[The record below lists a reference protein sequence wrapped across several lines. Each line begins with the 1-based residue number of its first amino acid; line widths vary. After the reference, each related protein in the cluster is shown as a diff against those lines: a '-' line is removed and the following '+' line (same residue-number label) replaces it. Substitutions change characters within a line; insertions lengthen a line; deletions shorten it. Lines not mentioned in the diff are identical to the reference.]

1 MPLFTRFLVIFTF
14 SLASATAFAQS
25 GSIKGVVKTS
35 DGQAAPFVNVALK
48 EINKGTTTSE
58 DGSFVLKN
66 IKAGSY
72 TLITSFVGF
81 QPQEK
86 QIDIAAGEITVVD
99 FTLSENSEQLQEIVI
114 SDSRSLNE
122 KAVEIGK
129 AGIKPMDLP
138 QSLIVIDK
146 TVLEN
151 QQAGRLSDVLVNT
164 SGIYLMGATGGVQEE
179 IAGRGFSYGSN
190 NTFKNGVRF
199 NNGVMPEISSLERVE
214 VLKGSAAILFGN
226 VTAGGVLNL
235 VTKKPKFQ
243 DGGELSFRTGS
254 YDFYKPSLDIY
265 GSVNNSS
272 KVAYRM
278 NTSYENARSFR
289 DNVTSERIYF
299 NPSFIVK
306 AGKKTEILVEGDY
319 LKDNRTLDYGT
330 GAVNYE
336 IADVPRSRFLGASW
350 SYYEAEQKSA
360 TITVNHALN
369 DNWTLN
375 VLGSYQGFYND
386 QYGTTR
392 PNASSQFIKTDGLWV
407 RGLQRSGADQDYYIA
422 QANLTG
428 KFSTGPLKHQVL
440 IGADN
445 DKYDNKASAYAYENP
460 AIAGKNKNVYDTI
473 NVYDLSRYQQRTD
486 IPSMQLLSITKNPS
500 TRVGVYVQDLISI
513 LENVKL
519 LAGIRYSYM
528 ESGTQDKRT
537 YDDAFSPRLGI
548 VYQPLKEM
556 SVFASYA
563 NSFTLNTGLD
573 VNNERLAPSVIDQY
587 EVGIKNEFLKGFLS
601 ANITAY
607 QIVNSNLAQSVLPIP
622 DDAINK
628 SNPQELAGEVTS
640 KGIELD
646 VMSKPINGISVIAGY
661 SYNDTRYTE
670 SSQYINNSRLRYN
683 PSHTAN
689 ASVYYTFSNSIL
701 KNFNVGFTTFYIGER
716 VAGRST
722 RTTVA
727 NDTYKLMAVPNYFLF
742 DLSAGYSF
750 DQISVRAKVSNL
762 LNELSYNVHDDNSV
776 NPIAPR
782 MFTATLSYK
791 W

>member
-1 MPLFTRFLVIFTF
+1 MPLFTRFPAILVFI
-14 SLASATAFAQS
+14 LASATAFAQS

-86 QIDIAAGEITVVD
+86 QIDIAAGEVTVVD

-122 KAVEIGK
+122 KTVEIGK

-299 NPSFIVK
+299 NPSFIIK

-350 SYYEAEQKSA
+350 SYYKAEQKSA
-360 TITVNHALN
+360 TITINHALN

-392 PNASSQFIKTDGLWV
+392 PNASSQFVRTDGRWV
-407 RGLQRSGADQDYYIA
+407 RGLQRSGTDQDYYIV

-428 KFSTGPLKHQVL
+428 KFSTGSIKHQVL
-440 IGADN
+440 FGADN
-445 DKYDNKASAYAYENP
+445 DKYENTAQAYAYENP
-460 AIAGKNKNVYDTI
+460 AITGNNKNVYDTI
-473 NVYDLSRYQQRTD
+473 NVYNLSLYQQRTD
-486 IPSMQLLSITKNPS
+486 IPTMRLTSTTENPS
-500 TRVGVYVQDLISI
+500 QRVGVYVQDLISI

-528 ESGTQDKRT
+528 ESGTDKTKT

-640 KGIELD
+640 KGVELD
-646 VMSKPINGISVIAGY
+646 VMSKPINGISIIAGY

-689 ASVYYTFSNSIL
+689 ASVYYTFSNSFL

-727 NDTYKLMAVPNYFLF
+727 NDTYKLMAIPNYFLF

>member
-1 MPLFTRFLVIFTF
+1 
-14 SLASATAFAQS
+14 
-25 GSIKGVVKTS
+25 
-35 DGQAAPFVNVALK
+35 
-48 EINKGTTTSE
+48 
-58 DGSFVLKN
+58 
-66 IKAGSY
+66 
-72 TLITSFVGF
+72 
-81 QPQEK
+81 
-86 QIDIAAGEITVVD
+86 
-99 FTLSENSEQLQEIVI
+99 
-114 SDSRSLNE
+114 
-122 KAVEIGK
+122 
-129 AGIKPMDLP
+129 
-138 QSLIVIDK
+138 
-146 TVLEN
+146 
-151 QQAGRLSDVLVNT
+151 
-164 SGIYLMGATGGVQEE
+164 
-179 IAGRGFSYGSN
+179 
-190 NTFKNGVRF
+190 
-199 NNGVMPEISSLERVE
+199 MPEISSLERVE

-299 NPSFIVK
+299 NPSFIIK

-460 AIAGKNKNVYDTI
+460 AIAGKTKNVYDTI
-473 NVYDLSRYQQRTD
+473 NVYDLSQYQQRTD

-500 TRVGVYVQDLISI
+500 ARFGVYVQDLISI